1 MTIGDRLLCK
11 CAGCPIDSFTGLFAL
26 TPSVAP
32 QRTNKNLHIQLMCVE
47 RSYGGTTSEPG
58 RQEGPLYPLGGV
70 SQCPLDILGGTL
82 LGGHHTYME
91 LPPFVLQQKPV
102 WCQPSVVVRRA
113 LLCTIDRICWSKEKK
128 DGGRDVVLVLWWCM
142 ATGSTHA
149 LRQ

>member
-1 MTIGDRLLCK
+1 M
-11 CAGCPIDSFTGLFAL
+11 
-26 TPSVAP
+26 
-32 QRTNKNLHIQLMCVE
+32 
-47 RSYGGTTSEPG
+47 
-58 RQEGPLYPLGGV
+58 YPLGGV
-70 SQCPLDILGGTL
+70 SLGGQYPLDILGGTL

-91 LPPFVLQQKPV
+91 LPPFVLQQKPA

-128 DGGRDVVLVLWWCM
+128 DRGRDVVLVLWWCM